1 MMMTPENNLGQPVQP
16 KADQQTAEM
25 GHMTADALSQL
36 PAAGDDK
43 IPLIPDRMYFRIGD
57 VAEIAGVQPYVLRF
71 WEKEFDFLAP
81 IKNAA
86 GQRLYRKGDVESV
99 LLIKRLLY
107 LERYSIEG
115 AKKRIKELRKQGGLG
130 EAKRERGSLDD
141 HKIEAI
147 RVAKDELRA
156 LIDLVS

>member
-1 MMMTPENNLGQPVQP
+1 MTMTTPEQRNGQPSTEGME
-16 KADQQTAEM
+16 KMTAE
-25 GHMTADALSQL
+25 ALSQL
-36 PAAGDDK
+36 PSQPDDK
-43 IPLIPDRMYFRIGD
+43 IPSIPDRMYFRIGD
-57 VAEIAGVQPYVLRF
+57 VSEIAGVQPYVLRF

-115 AKKRIKELRKQGGLG
+115 AKKRIKELRKEGGLG
-130 EAKRERGSLDD
+130 SAKRERGSLDD

-147 RVAKDELRA
+147 KLAKDELRA

>member
-1 MMMTPENNLGQPVQP
+1 MTTMQNENQSSL
-16 KADQQTAEM
+16 AE
-25 GHMTADALSQL
+25 LSQSSL
-36 PAAGDDK
+36 PPLAGDEK
-43 IPLIPDRMYFRIGD
+43 IPSIPDRMYFRIGD

-81 IKNAA
+81 IKNAS

-115 AKKRIKELRKQGGLG
+115 AKKRIKELRKEGGLKN
-130 EAKRERGSLDD
+130 AKKERSTLDD
-141 HKIEAI
+141 HKIECI
-147 RVAKDELRA
+147 RTVKESLRE

>member
-1 MMMTPENNLGQPVQP
+1 MTMNENL
-16 KADQQTAEM
+16 
-25 GHMTADALSQL
+25 LSELTQASLL
-36 PAAGDDK
+36 PGGEEK
-43 IPLIPDRMYFRIGD
+43 IPSIPDRMYFRIGD

-107 LERYSIEG
+107 MERYSIEG
-115 AKKRIKELRKQGGLG
+115 AKKRIKEMRKQGGLSS
-130 EAKRERGSLDD
+130 AKRERAVLDD
-141 HKIEAI
+141 HKIECI
-147 RVAKDELRA
+147 QKAKEELRS
-156 LIDLVS
+156 LIELVG

>member
-1 MMMTPENNLGQPVQP
+1 MTMTTNENEE
-16 KADQQTAEM
+16 T
-25 GHMTADALSQL
+25 SQHEAMNENSLL
-36 PAAGDDK
+36 PLTVDGDK
-43 IPLIPDRMYFRIGD
+43 ITTIPDRMYFRIGD

-115 AKKRIKELRKQGGLG
+115 AKKRIKELRKAGGLG
-130 EAKRERGSLDD
+130 TAKRERGSLDD

-147 RVAKDELRA
+147 KTAKEELRS
-156 LIDLVS
+156 LIEFVS